1 MISDVTT
8 TSASSTAA
16 DKATA
21 IPPGGKLGKDEFLKM
36 LVAQLRHQDP
46 LSPMNADDMAAQL
59 AQFSSLEQ
67 LTNISDAI
75 EAQAAMNEG
84 LIASIHDT
92 SAMNLIGKNVLAAG
106 DQLYLPADGSG
117 SVKFDV
123 GGQGGLAKLRIY
135 DESGKQVGSR
145 DLGFVSAGRQEF
157 EIGGAAAG
165 LAEGPYTYSVDV
177 VDAAGKPVP
186 SQTYINATIDGVQY
200 GSNGPVLTAGDLWIP
215 FATILQIRNN

>member
-1 MISDVTT
+1 MIGEI
-8 TSASSTAA
+8 SSTGP
-16 DKATA
+16 ATV
-21 IPPGGKLGKDEFLKM
+21 PTPVNPKGQLGKDEFLKM

-75 EAQAAMNEG
+75 ESQAAMQEG

-117 SVKFDV
+117 SVQFDV

-135 DESGKQVGSR
+135 DQSGKQVGSR
-145 DLGFVSAGRQEF
+145 DLGFISAGRHEF
-157 EIGGAAAG
+157 EIGGAASG
-165 LAEGPYTYSVDV
+165 LEEGAYTYSIDV
-177 VDAAGKPVP
+177 ADAAGKPVP
-186 SQTYINATIDGVQY
+186 SQTYISATIDGVQY
-200 GSNGPVLTAGDLWIP
+200 GSDGPVLTAGDLWIP
-215 FATILQIRNN
+215 FSTILQIRNSQ